1 MTAGRGLKSHNT
13 KLFLDKCHR
22 VHPSVKA
29 LHVAVYSKGLFLSQ
43 KHASIDIV
51 YRQKAIFD
59 VG

>member
-1 MTAGRGLKSHNT
+1 MAM
-13 KLFLDKCHR
+13 
-22 VHPSVKA
+22 KA
-29 LHVAVYSKGLFLSQ
+29 LHVAVYLKGFFLSQ